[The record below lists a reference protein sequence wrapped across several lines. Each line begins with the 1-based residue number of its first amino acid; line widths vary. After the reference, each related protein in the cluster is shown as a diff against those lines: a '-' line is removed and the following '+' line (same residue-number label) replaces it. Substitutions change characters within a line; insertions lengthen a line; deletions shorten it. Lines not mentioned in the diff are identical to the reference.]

1 MTERTRIALIGGFL
15 GAGKTTLINRLAER
29 LVSDRKRI
37 GVITNDQGKYLID
50 TEFVKVRDID
60 VEEVTGSCFCCNFP
74 KFFENVEK
82 MSDGGSAE
90 YILAEPVGSCTDLV
104 ATIMLPLS
112 SYHGKEYSI
121 APLIVL
127 VDGTKMIDRS
137 LDEATLGGYLRHHQ
151 VAEAEYLVLTKT
163 DMLSSDAV
171 VKFLDE
177 LGHINPFAKIIR
189 YSAVTGEGLDEIMEI
204 IDSQEETDRKPV
216 DVDYERYAKAE
227 AELGWYNGIYEF
239 KSEGLN
245 AYDMSQALLE
255 DLGSKYPSSAI
266 AHAKVALSGDGGHIK
281 VSLVGK
287 DLSTGGVLGA
297 GNLKGKICLN
307 FNARISSEPDALRSA
322 IRETVDTVM
331 EERCI
336 RGYRMTFDDCFAPGK
351 PNPTYRM
358 V

>member
-1 MTERTRIALIGGFL
+1 MAERTRLTLIGGFL
-15 GAGKTTLINRLAER
+15 GAGKTTLINKLAER
-29 LVSDRKRI
+29 FISDRKRI

-50 TEFVKVRDID
+50 TEFVKVRGID

-82 MSDGGSAE
+82 LSGEGSAE
-90 YILAEPVGSCTDLV
+90 YILAEPVGSCTDLI
-104 ATIMLPLS
+104 ATIMAPLS
-112 SYHGKEYSI
+112 SFHGKEYSI
-121 APLIVL
+121 SPLIVL

-171 VKFLDE
+171 GRFLDE
-177 LGHINPFAKIIR
+177 LQHINPFAKTIV
-189 YSAVTGEGLDEIMEI
+189 YSAVTGEGLDEIVDI
-204 IDSQEETDRKPV
+204 IESEEETDRKPV
-216 DVDYERYAKAE
+216 DVDYERYAEAE

-239 KSEGLN
+239 ESEGLN
-245 AYDMSQALLE
+245 AYEMSQALLG
-255 DLGSKYPSSAI
+255 DLGSKYPASAI
-266 AHAKVALSGDGGHIK
+266 AHAKVSLSGDGGHIK
-281 VSLVGK
+281 VSLIGK
-287 DLSTGGVLGA
+287 DLSTGGMLGT
-297 GNLKGKICLN
+297 GRLNGRICLN
-307 FNARISSEPDALRSA
+307 FNARIASEPDALKSA

-331 EERCI
+331 NDMGI
-336 RGYRMTFDDCFAPGK
+336 RGCRMTFDDCFAPGR